1 MANTIFAVLLVSLV
15 LVRFLTEDY
24 LKKSKVTFVLLAAL
38 TVMCVFQGLHNLAN
52 WRILVSWELVA
63 VACIVICFNVWLGIK
78 EYMNIED
85 EYDEEESDEKEPV
98 KVENAEA
105 VDFEDLEYV
114 DE

>member
-63 VACIVICFNVWLGIK
+63 VAWIVICFNVWLGIK

-85 EYDEEESDEKEPV
+85 EYDEEEPV